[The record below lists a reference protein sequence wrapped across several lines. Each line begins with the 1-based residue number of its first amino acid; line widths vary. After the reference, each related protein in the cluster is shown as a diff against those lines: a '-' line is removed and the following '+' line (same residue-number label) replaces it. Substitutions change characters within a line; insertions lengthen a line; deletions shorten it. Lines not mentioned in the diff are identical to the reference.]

1 MKMVSVLILLGS
13 AISIFCLVFIINDK
27 KKSVEVSGQ
36 FIEMESEYRRLKSE
50 MDELVKEFNK
60 TALHSSER
68 LNAKVKEIQEIAFK
82 ERISENEIL
91 NLKEEIEKLKDS
103 FNELKEKVNTTPT
116 RRKTSK
122 DKIIQLV
129 QNNKEENVE
138 TVRKKAFESE
148 IDEFIEKGL
157 SQNEISEKTGK
168 SMGEI
173 EFIMGLRN
181 MR

>member
-1 MKMVSVLILLGS
+1 MVSVLILLGS

-27 KKSVEVSGQ
+27 KKGIEVSGQ
-36 FIEMESEYRRLKSE
+36 FLEMQSEYRRLKTD
-50 MDELVKEFNK
+50 MDELVKEFNE
-60 TALHSSER
+60 TAIHSSEK
-68 LNAKVKEIQEIAFK
+68 LNLKVKEIQEIAFK
-82 ERISENEIL
+82 ERLSENEIL
-91 NLKEEIEKLKDS
+91 NLKDEVEKLKES
-103 FNELKEKVNTTPT
+103 FNELKEKVNTPPPT

-129 QNNKEENVE
+129 QNNKEDKVE
-138 TVRKKAFESE
+138 IVKKKTFESK
-148 IDEFIEKGL
+148 IDEILEKGL